1 MHQLVVIA
9 YTDFDTADR
18 VRTKLLEAADEGL
31 GELEDAVVV
40 EHADD
45 GKIRLHQLHHGTL
58 GATGKGAAAGTLI
71 GLLFLAPLLGAA
83 FGAASGAIAGKLG
96 DGGVDDDFMED
107 IGARLRPGAA
117 ALIVVGST
125 DARDRVVERIAS
137 FGGVVVQTSLS
148 KEEQQQL
155 ADALGG

>member
-9 YTDFDTADR
+9 YPDFDTADR

-58 GATGKGAAAGTLI
+58 GTTAKGAAGGTLI

-83 FGAASGAIAGKLG
+83 FGAAAGAIGGKLH
-96 DGGVDDDFMED
+96 DDGVDDGFMQD

-117 ALIVVGST
+117 ALIVLGTT
-125 DARDRVVERIAS
+125 DARDRVVERIAA

-148 KEEQQQL
+148 NEEQQQL